1 MVVRGYRKD
10 SEGKDILLD
19 IFDIEECTYSGKDMG
34 ERYITATIYWPS
46 PIDFQMGDYVT
57 MQMQSLERGSGV
69 EGSVGLF
76 EKFYIYTMPTVKKV
90 ANPMQ
95 HGKAFEHTITFYPA
109 QYELGLVQMRD
120 LGDGNN
126 NVIYSGFDQV
136 SLYCGANE
144 LMEYIMQV
152 LKKAY
157 DDGAISGEWS
167 YRIANSVNENE
178 NTSLERFPISFS
190 GNSVMDAL
198 LKLADKDGINTTF
211 FINERTVY
219 VGFKRPYFCRVN
231 DLNDI
236 DTDPATQI
244 FNFKYGQTSHQNT
257 AINYGGLFDI
267 TKSVGKES
275 PITKLFSYG
284 ASRNLNRYYC
294 SDKIVPGRYVNRLML
309 PSFSSDGVTD
319 FILSQSGVEKYGVRE
334 GSKQFEDIYPSL
346 RYVTNGDIR
355 QIKYCI
361 KIKPSGLISDDVKNK
376 VSDYPIARIQCYR
389 VEESDTIGVNK
400 LTPAAPP
407 EDIAVYVHATG
418 KVVKVILRGGESDYD
433 AYIKQKQYDGKVP
446 TRTLGGEDYIPGS
459 CFLVHDPKFKDNHTS
474 HLLKRSD
481 WFTSKNEFIT
491 ENPDEKEQARI
502 DEIIKHQI
510 NYDDADCWITD
521 LYVFDNYNQTY
532 FNRAGYSAW
541 AYPKINGRY
550 ITESGYV
557 AHDSIGV
564 NEIAGVQPILIED
577 TTANIYGVDVNTNQQ
592 TFDVYLRDIGFKIN
606 EQSDFGQMVF
616 VQDGTVKISILD
628 GLLEGRE
635 FELAG
640 SVLTDSCICAYD
652 DDGVINYDFFGGDP
666 YHKDPVAEKAFQN
679 GAIWRLRFN
688 RNDTQPEFADLGIAL
703 PNTRINAAAGDHL
716 VLLDLY
722 MPDIYIKAA
731 ENRLL
736 REAKKYLDANDSGRI
751 SYAISLDNV
760 RIQQIPNYAL
770 QMREGLNLRIVDND
784 LGIRTE
790 SSHKTL
796 FNNLVQ
802 NSHSMY
808 ETTYDSKPSTEYYY
822 TFDYRN
828 YNYLLESGVVTF
840 YTGNSKDVIKDGIAW
855 NTITHNDS
863 TARYEGYVTVTVS
876 NEDKARINENS
887 TNEVKAEVYFKDN
900 KLTFRCAKVV
910 RNETGGYD
918 KLTNIYFTFNITNI
932 EKKSDGD
939 IRVYVQSPLS
949 MMIPMELYDKA
960 DNEIKWLP
968 ICEYGI
974 RYSHPY
980 DVTLYTPNTH
990 LLPKGVV
997 LYAPSKTLVTFK
1009 ANKHYEVTI
1018 EAAQTDLL
1026 KLRGDG
1032 YPEFRLI
1039 NNLGSN
1045 LLYYN
1050 PDCIVTEYVVD
1061 SEYNGFKFSFTLD
1074 EWFNDSI
1081 DYYPSLI
1088 YVSDNK
1094 TEYVSTRLMSIT
1106 ESDFDSMQDV
1116 NYADLSIQEV
1126 TIKITDSD
1134 KTSFAKKEISAVLS
1148 EQKSASSWSTLMNR
1162 IENTEHESD
1171 ENSRITQE
1179 VINAARKNRLSLLNL
1194 RNTIFDPD
1202 GKCNQVFLQVMMMQV
1217 GADSMNYYLD
1227 KTMVD
1232 AKGNPHNCSCNK
1244 DETDGF
1250 YHFIVGGEDVLHHI
1264 VFTDQGGD
1272 WHIPHGIDVAL
1283 SDIDGV
1289 FLTYFVSIKC
1299 DERGNEG
1306 EWVCTPVQ
1314 HAVNDE
1320 VGYYHFN
1327 WGILSPD
1334 SQGNYTLTETRGNAY
1349 MYGDN
1354 LFCGR
1359 ISTQAKDSWFDLT
1372 KGEFVLGERADGTAA
1387 LKYENGVLT
1396 ISGVPSQSD
1405 IDAILNK
1412 VDRTVGG
1419 ENYVDL
1425 GESFIIN
1432 TTANVTP
1439 YESNLTLTPFHNE
1452 VYEHGEQYTVYDLL
1466 PAGEYVFSAEKISGY
1481 SSGASGVPNAYA
1493 RFTLIAF
1500 NSENNINREFSITE
1514 NSISDYALF
1523 ITEPCYFV
1531 MKIQIPVNSI
1541 GDNLYVELTKVSIQ
1555 KGRKSTSYQPH
1566 VKHLTDAIKGST
1578 EAAGGL
1584 VATNL
1589 ILLKDEHDNIVA
1601 GLSGLSDSNT
1611 MGSFEDDTHSE
1622 GVSLWS
1628 GGDYKKALDQAMG
1641 MIKNIQE
1648 MLPILLTKTGIGS
1661 KIGCFTVVDSQTVAI
1676 YNQSGNERI
1685 LIGVDDGIRFQSNEE
1700 GTEYK
1705 DNIVIS
1711 NNDVDISL
1719 SSDPAVIKAEKRSGV
1734 KLMNSFYFTSE
1745 ESLNNGSYCAY
1756 SGTRNLLKITLTK
1769 LASDWYNKFTT
1780 KVSVWITSDLSDV
1793 NGSFTYYF
1801 YNKVQFSS
1809 EEGSYEINIP
1819 INSLS
1824 EKIMTLEGDVYL
1836 CVRCEDILQ
1845 YHYKKSN
1852 ASTNITDIAVATVEL
1867 KSNINIAS
1875 TIKNSCIKIGKNG
1888 MLLQSSQFNTI
1899 LCDLS
1904 KEYTSVHISGLPDRT
1919 PDVAGTLYVENG
1931 IVKIS

>member
-19 IFDIEECTYSGKDMG
+19 IFDIEECTYNGKDMG

-69 EGSVGLF
+69 EGSVELF

-109 QYELGLVQMRD
+109 QYELGSVQMRD

-157 DDGAISGEWS
+157 NDGTISGEWS

-211 FINERTVY
+211 FINERTIY

-231 DLNDI
+231 DLNNI

-244 FNFKYGQTSHQNT
+244 FNFQYGQTSHKNT

-267 TKSVGKES
+267 TKSIGKES
-275 PITKLFSYG
+275 PITKLFAYG

-309 PSFSSDGVTD
+309 PSFSNDGVTD
-319 FILSQSGVEKYGVRE
+319 FILSQRGVEKYGVRE
-334 GSKQFEDIYPSL
+334 GSKQFENIYPSL

-361 KIKPSGLISDDVKNK
+361 KIKPSGLINDDVENK
-376 VSDYPIARIQCYR
+376 DSDYPIARIQCYR

-407 EDIAVYVHATG
+407 KDIAVYVHATG
-418 KVVKVILRGGESDYD
+418 KVVKVILQGGESDDEAYMKQQKYD
-433 AYIKQKQYDGKVP
+433 AKVP
-446 TRTLGGEDYIPGS
+446 TRTLGGYDYIPGS
-459 CFLVHDPKFKDNHTS
+459 CFLVHDPEFDKDNNTT
-474 HLLKRSD
+474 HLLERSD

-491 ENPDEKEQARI
+491 EDPDEKEQARI

-521 LYVFDNYNQTY
+521 LYVFDKYDQTY
-532 FNRAGYSAW
+532 FNREGYSAW

-550 ITESGYV
+550 MTESGYI

-564 NEIAGVQPILIED
+564 NEIAGVEPILIED
-577 TTANIYGVDVNTNQQ
+577 TTANVLGVDINKNQQ

-640 SVLTDSCICAYD
+640 SVLTDACICAYD
-652 DDGVINYDFFGGDP
+652 DDGVINYDFFGGEP
-666 YHKDPVAEKAFQN
+666 YDKDPVAEKAFQN
-679 GAIWRLRFN
+679 GAIWRLKFN
-688 RNDTQPEFADLGIAL
+688 RNNTQPEFADLGIAL
-703 PNTRINAAAGDHL
+703 PNTRINATAGDHL

-736 REAKKYLDANDSGRI
+736 KEAITYLDANDNSKT
-751 SYAISLDNV
+751 SYAVSLDKI

-770 QMREGLNLRIVDND
+770 QIREGLNMRIVDND
-784 LGIRTE
+784 LKIRTE
-790 SSHKTL
+790 NFIKSIFSSQLLNT
-796 FNNLVQ
+796 
-802 NSHSMY
+802 HSMY
-808 ETTYDSKPSTEYYY
+808 ETTYVEQPSTKYY
-822 TFDYRN
+822 TEYEHHTISDHYDVLSIVDN
-828 YNYLLESGVVTF
+828 HYCASNGSGVGGAVEFRINDNNEDLDVCDRQWDVVMYVNSNNFVSKEDFDTVTLLDNKITIDIFVPLNNFSGWYAITGHSVTF
-840 YTGNSKDVIKDGIAW
+840 DVYKTEKLNDGTLKVYATKSSSVKFPLKSAVIKYSSYYNFYGVSQYYTCKYIP
-855 NTITHNDS
+855 
-863 TARYEGYVTVTVS
+863 YEGVDYIQ
-876 NEDKARINENS
+876 D
-887 TNEVKAEVYFKDN
+887 
-900 KLTFRCAKVV
+900 
-910 RNETGGYD
+910 
-918 KLTNIYFTFNITNI
+918 
-932 EKKSDGD
+932 
-939 IRVYVQSPLS
+939 
-949 MMIPMELYDKA
+949 
-960 DNEIKWLP
+960 
-968 ICEYGI
+968 
-974 RYSHPY
+974 
-980 DVTLYTPNTH
+980 TH
-990 LLPKGVV
+990 LFPIGTVV
-997 LYAPSKTLVTFK
+997 YAPSKVLIPFK
-1009 ANKHYEVTI
+1009 PNKHYEVTI
-1018 EAAQTDLL
+1018 EAAQTSLL
-1026 KLRGDG
+1026 KLNKDG
-1032 YPEFRLI
+1032 FPDFVLI
-1039 NNLGSN
+1039 NNTGSN
-1045 LLYYN
+1045 SLHYR
-1050 PDCIVTEYVVD
+1050 PECIVTEYVVD
-1061 SEYNGFKFSFTLD
+1061 SEYHGFKFSFTLD

-1134 KTSFAKKEISAVLS
+1134 KTSFVKKEISAVLS
-1148 EQKSASSWSTLMNR
+1148 EQRNASSWSTLMNR
-1162 IENTEHESD
+1162 VENSEHASD

-1179 VINAARKNRLSLLNL
+1179 VILAARKNRLSLLNL

-1202 GKCNQVFLQVMMMQV
+1202 GKCNQLFLQVMMMQV

-1232 AKGNPHNCSCNK
+1232 ARGKHHNCSCNK

-1264 VFTDQGGD
+1264 VFTDQGGE
-1272 WHIPHGIDVAL
+1272 WNIPYGIDVAL

-1289 FLTYFVSIKC
+1289 FPTYFVSIKC

-1419 ENYVDL
+1419 ENYVDI
-1425 GESFIIN
+1425 GESFIID
-1432 TTANVTP
+1432 TIANVIP
-1439 YESNLTLTPFHNE
+1439 YETNLTLTPSHNE
-1452 VYEHGEQYTVYDLL
+1452 VHENGEQYTVYDLL

-1481 SSGASGVPNAYA
+1481 SYGASGVPNAYA

-1500 NSENNINREFSITE
+1500 NSENNINREFSITG
-1514 NSISDYALF
+1514 NSISDYVLL

-1531 MKIQIPVNSI
+1531 MKVQIPINSI
-1541 GDNLYVELTKVSIQ
+1541 GDNVYVELRKVSIQ

-1589 ILLKDEHDNIVA
+1589 ILLKDESDNVVA
-1601 GLSGLSDSNT
+1601 GLSGLSDSNIT
-1611 MGSFEDDTHSE
+1611 GSSGDGKHSE
-1622 GVSLWS
+1622 GVSSWS
-1628 GGDYKKALDQAMG
+1628 GGNYKKALDQAMG

-1711 NNDVDISL
+1711 NNDVDISP
-1719 SSDPAVIKAEKRSGV
+1719 SSNPAVIKAETRSGV
-1734 KLMNSFYFTSE
+1734 KLMNSFYFISE

-1756 SGTRNLLKITLTK
+1756 SETRNLLKITLTK
-1769 LASDWYNKFTT
+1769 LASVYNKFTT
-1780 KVSVWITSDLSDV
+1780 KVSVWIASDLSDV
-1793 NGSFTYYF
+1793 NGSLTYSF

-1824 EKIMTLEGDVYL
+1824 EKIMTLEGNVYL

-1875 TIKNSCIKIGKNG
+1875 TTKNSCIKIGKNG

-1904 KEYTSVHISGLPDRT
+1904 KEYTSVHISGLPG
-1919 PDVAGTLYVENG
+1919 PKPNVAGTLYVEDG